1 MVDVTVMADGGG
13 AAPRLFGC
21 LCDVRILSWSR
32 WSFVS
37 CGFCATSLGSCC
49 RHGSRIIRREASWVT
64 RGGGFIEIALVILC
78 QSGATE
84 QRLLLNFI
92 KFTGYFWLVTIMF
105 SRKKY
110 CVKILG

>member
-32 WSFVS
+32 WS
-37 CGFCATSLGSCC
+37 
-49 RHGSRIIRREASWVT
+49 RIIRREASWVT
-64 RGGGFIEIALVILC
+64 RGGGFIEIALVIRC

-92 KFTGYFWLVTIMF
+92 KFTGYF
-105 SRKKY
+105 
-110 CVKILG
+110 